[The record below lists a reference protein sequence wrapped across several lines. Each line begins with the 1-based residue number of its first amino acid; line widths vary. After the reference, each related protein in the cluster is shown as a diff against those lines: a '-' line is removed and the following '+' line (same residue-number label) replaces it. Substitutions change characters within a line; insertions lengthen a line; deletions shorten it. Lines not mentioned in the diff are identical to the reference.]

1 MGNKLATFIASED
14 YKLDF
19 VIIALPISADEN
31 RSMSLLAVKLEQL
44 SCLIVLERF
53 SPGNQEGVFQQP
65 IRDGCRQIES
75 TMPASGG
82 HCTVRTVAPSLS
94 L

>member
-19 VIIALPISADEN
+19 VVIALPISADEN

-53 SPGNQEGVFQQP
+53 SP
-65 IRDGCRQIES
+65 
-75 TMPASGG
+75 
-82 HCTVRTVAPSLS
+82 
-94 L
+94 